1 MRFREYLSD
10 RRYPVLFWAAAVG
23 AAEGVMLLFG
33 SPGAL
38 QVFLL
43 AIWTGAGAGILG
55 YDYGRKREFYEELR
69 ERLGQLD
76 EKYLVIEMLREPR
89 FLEGR
94 ILYRSYVDILKSMND
109 EIERHERISSA
120 FRSYVETWIH
130 EIKIPIA
137 GAKLILHN
145 NPGESSRK
153 LKEQLGKVEAY
164 VEQVLY
170 YIRSEVPQND
180 YSIGKYPL
188 RELAESAV
196 RENRDSLIDDCRA
209 VMHVLGDCKAI
220 DREMEAV
227 RSEMEVTTG
236 LIQKLIDENATRKMD
251 QNDYRKRYDGY
262 VSRYAALESRMDSL
276 EKERKERE
284 FKYDI
289 FSGFLFELGEIHELP
304 LAFDD
309 RLFYQLV
316 DFATVYSD
324 GRVVFTFRNGTE
336 ITTEM

>member
-38 QVFLL
+38 QIFLL

-196 RENRDSLIDDCRA
+196 RENRDSLILNGFR
-209 VMHVLGDCKAI
+209 VQVEIG
-220 DREMEAV
+220 
-227 RSEMEVTTG
+227 EMEVRTDRKWLVFMLGQIISNTVKYARGGNGIGIAAEDLPRVFEKSFTGKNGRTTAATGMG
-236 LIQKLIDENATRKMD
+236 LYLCRKLC
-251 QNDYRKRYDGY
+251 
-262 VSRYAALESRMDSL
+262 S
-276 EKERKERE
+276 
-284 FKYDI
+284 
-289 FSGFLFELGEIHELP
+289 ELGH
-304 LAFDD
+304 
-309 RLFYQLV
+309 R
-316 DFATVYSD
+316 
-324 GRVVFTFRNGTE
+324 
-336 ITTEM
+336 ITAESEEGKYTRIVIEFG